1 MNNIVDIMEVG
12 LRDGLQNVKG
22 NLSIKD
28 RIFIIEGLIE
38 AGVSK
43 IQVASFVDPKRV
55 PQMAFAEDLVKSLNK
70 KNGVEYSGLVFN
82 VRGVERALNCKL
94 NKVETSISINE
105 RYSNKN
111 LGMSVSESMINLKSI
126 IEIARKSSMKI
137 RAGIQCVWGY
147 DVKDDYNQIAVIE
160 HLKKIVGMGVNRISL
175 CDTPGIANPK
185 RISVLLD
192 EVLSLFPDLEI
203 SIHLHNTNGLGLVNL
218 FAALDFGIK
227 EIDTSLGG
235 IGGSPFIKKSKG
247 NIATEDVAYLMESMG
262 YDIGIDIKKISDL
275 SNYLEK
281 KIGSQYFGGKVY
293 KLVR

>member
-1 MNNIVDIMEVG
+1 MNNIVDILEVG
-12 LRDGLQNVKG
+12 LRDGLQNVKE

-28 RIFIIEGLIE
+28 RLFIIEGLIE

-55 PQMAFAEDLVKSLNK
+55 PQMAFAEDLVKRLNK

-111 LGMSVSESMINLKSI
+111 LGMSVSESMINLKAI
-126 IEIARKSSMKI
+126 IELARKNSMKI

-147 DVKDDYNQIAVIE
+147 DGINDYDQLIVIE

-175 CDTPGIANPK
+175 CDTTGMANPK
-185 RISVLLD
+185 RISELLD
-192 EVLSLFPDLEI
+192 EVLSLFPNLQI

-235 IGGSPFIKKSKG
+235 IGGSPFIKNSKG
-247 NIATEDVAYLMESMG
+247 NIATEDVAYLMGSMG
-262 YDIGIDIKKISDL
+262 YDTGLDIKKLSDL

-281 KIGSQYFGGKVY
+281 KIGRQYFGGKVY
-293 KLVR
+293 KLMR

>member
-1 MNNIVDIMEVG
+1 MNNIVDILEVG
-12 LRDGLQNVKG
+12 LRDGLQNVKE

-28 RIFIIEGLIE
+28 RLFIIEGLIE
-38 AGVSK
+38 AGISK

-55 PQMAFAEDLVKSLNK
+55 PQMAFAEDLVKRLNR

-82 VRGVERALNCKL
+82 VRGIERALNCKL

-111 LGMSVSESMINLKSI
+111 LGMSVSESMINLKAI
-126 IEIARKSSMKI
+126 IESARKRSMKI

-147 DVKDDYNQIAVIE
+147 DGNDDYNKLAVIE

-175 CDTPGIANPK
+175 CDTPGMATPK

-192 EVLSLFPDLEI
+192 EVLTLFPDLEI

-218 FAALDFGIK
+218 FAALDFGIR

-235 IGGSPFIKKSKG
+235 IGGSPFIKNSKG
-247 NIATEDVAYLMESMG
+247 NIATEDVAYLMKSMG
-262 YDIGIDIKKISDL
+262 YDIGLDIKKLSDL

-281 KIGSQYFGGKVY
+281 KIGSQYFGGKIY
-293 KLVR
+293 KLIR